1 LGEEVGGQHLLVLV
15 VVDRVVGFGGEDEIG
30 GDELGALVE
39 ELVEGVLSV
48 GGGFAKKDWAGSV
61 LDEVVCGPGDC
72 LAVGFHGE
80 LLQVGGEAVEVL
92 VKSVVPT
99 SASITIFYI

>member
-1 LGEEVGGQHLLVLV
+1 LVLV
-15 VVDRVVGFGGEDEIG
+15 VVDRVVGFGGEDEIS

-39 ELVEGVLSV
+39 ELVEGVLGV
-48 GGGFAKKDWAGSV
+48 GGGFTEEDGASGV
-61 LDEVVCGPGDC
+61 LDEVVCGAGDC

-80 LLQVGGEAVEVL
+80 LLEVGGEAVEVL